1 MLLSTNIFL
10 LLLVLFSYSIY
21 LFSSTFKDQRV
32 HYYDVRLI
40 FAGERENH
48 LVNPP
53 INDQIQFLITQDDT
67 TLKIFRNG
75 AELHEHG
82 NFVACPV
89 YSLLHIDLILDF
101 MTFLSLFFREILTDN
116 LDYK

>member
-1 MLLSTNIFL
+1 
-10 LLLVLFSYSIY
+10 
-21 LFSSTFKDQRV
+21 
-32 HYYDVRLI
+32 
-40 FAGERENH
+40 
-48 LVNPP
+48 VNM
-53 INDQIQFLITQDDT
+53 D
-67 TLKIFRNG
+67 
-75 AELHEHG
+75 G